1 MENTKVKKVLSFLP
15 LVYGLVSVL
24 VIALN
29 FVGRQMGY
37 QLVLYNDVLESAITA
52 ILFLSLT
59 IFLFVGKVQLN
70 ALNQIMIS
78 LLLVFVILIQ
88 NYLIQNYFVVQE
100 GSSLKYI
107 LLIFFAFVS
116 VGSAA
121 CLFFK
126 YRFCVLF
133 KIVCGFFA
141 VILSIWMFLMMGIIL
156 FEIVFGEFGQTSVVR
171 QVPSPSRNQTAEIV
185 DVDLGA
191 TGGSTLVRLAP
202 LEGKDIPVL
211 IGKLVRGRVVIYEG
225 EWGEFETM
233 EVYWKDDQTLV
244 IDGTEYKAE

>member
-1 MENTKVKKVLSFLP
+1 MENTKGKQILSFLP
-15 LVYGLVSVL
+15 LILCLVSAL
-24 VIALN
+24 VVALN

-52 ILFLSLT
+52 ILLLSLT
-59 IFLFVGKVQLN
+59 ICLFVRKVQLN

-88 NYLIQNYFVVQE
+88 NYFVVQE
-100 GSSLKYI
+100 GSRLKYI
-107 LLIFFAFVS
+107 LLIFFALVS
-116 VGSAA
+116 VTSAA
-121 CLFFK
+121 CLFFQ
-126 YRFCVLF
+126 YRFCLPF

-141 VILSIWMFLMMGIIL
+141 VIFTVWMFLMMGIIL
-156 FEIVFGEFGQTSVVR
+156 FEIVFDEFGQISVVR
-171 QVPSPSRNQTAEIV
+171 QVPSPDQSQTAEIV

-202 LEGKDIPVL
+202 LEGKGIPVL
-211 IGKLVRGRVVIYEG
+211 IGELVRGKVVVYEG

-233 EVYWKDDQTLV
+233 ELYWKDDKTLV
-244 IDGTEYKAE
+244 IDGTDYKAN

>member
-1 MENTKVKKVLSFLP
+1 MRNTKAKEVLSFLP
-15 LVYGLVSVL
+15 LIYGLVSAL
-24 VIALN
+24 AIALN
-29 FVGRQMGY
+29 FVGRLMGY

-59 IFLFVGKVQLN
+59 ICLFVGKVQLN

-88 NYLIQNYFVVQE
+88 NYFVVQE
-100 GSSLKYI
+100 GSSLKQI
-107 LLIFFAFVS
+107 LLIFFALVS
-116 VGSAA
+116 VGSEV

-126 YRFCVLF
+126 YRFCVPF

-141 VILSIWMFLMMGIIL
+141 IIFSIWMFLMMVIIL

-171 QVPSPSRNQTAEIV
+171 QVPSPSQSQTAEIV

-191 TGGSTLVRLAP
+191 TGGSTLVRLAG
-202 LEGKDIPVL
+202 LEGKGIPVL
-211 IGKLVRGRVVIYEG
+211 IGELVRERVVVYEG

-244 IDGTEYKAE
+244 IDGEEYKAK

>member
-1 MENTKVKKVLSFLP
+1 MENTKGKKVLSFLP
-15 LVYGLVSVL
+15 LVYGLVSAL

-37 QLVLYNDVLESAITA
+37 RLVLYNDVLESAITA
-52 ILFLSLT
+52 ILLLSLT
-59 IFLFVGKVQLN
+59 ICLFVGKVQLN

-88 NYLIQNYFVVQE
+88 NYFVVQE

-107 LLIFFAFVS
+107 LLIFFALVS
-116 VGSAA
+116 VSSAT
-121 CLFFK
+121 CLFFQ
-126 YRFCVLF
+126 YRFCLPL

-141 VILSIWMFLMMGIIL
+141 VIFTVWMFLMMGIIL
-156 FEIVFGEFGQTSVVR
+156 FEIVFDEFGQISVVR
-171 QVPSPSRNQTAEIV
+171 QVPSPDQSQTAEIV

-202 LEGKDIPVL
+202 LKGKGIPVL
-211 IGKLVRGRVVIYEG
+211 IGELARGKVVVYKG

-233 EVYWKDDQTLV
+233 DLYWKDDQSLV
-244 IDGTEYKAE
+244 IDGKEYKAK